1 MRRRLASAGAAALA
15 ATLTSQAL
23 PQAPATPRARTAS
36 LVVLGTGTPNAD
48 PDRSGPALAVV
59 VNGTAYL
66 VDAGPG
72 IVRRAAAA
80 QRQGIDALA
89 PKLLDNV
96 FITHLHSDHTVGLP
110 DLIFTPWVLER
121 VKPLAVYGPP
131 GVKAMTDH
139 LEAAYAGHPRAGGWR
154 GAGERDGL

>member
-1 MRRRLASAGAAALA
+1 MRRRLAAAGAAALA
-15 ATLTSQAL
+15 ATLTSQMLSQPPAQ
-23 PQAPATPRARTAS
+23 PKAPATS

-48 PDRSGPALAVV
+48 PDRSGPALAIV

-72 IVRRAAAA
+72 VVRRAAAA
-80 QRQGIDALA
+80 QRQGVQALA
-89 PKLLDNV
+89 PNRLDKV

-121 VKPLAVYGPP
+121 EKPLAVYGPP

-139 LEAAYAGHPRAGGWR
+139 LEQAYAEDIHV
-154 GAGERDGL
+154 